1 MFNKRF
7 KLQPPYFLYMALLG
21 IGGLF
26 FIYRG
31 FVIGSSEPL
40 LIGVVLFV
48 IAVVCWLL
56 QFAPVPKVGETVET
70 EIAKLFPVESRSK
83 VINLLTDGFTGYQA
97 DNIHLDMLKI
107 AQGDMDRLKKL
118 SRALNHQSDF
128 RDAYPI
134 LEDINRELNK
144 NENRQT

>member
-7 KLQPPYFLYMALLG
+7 KLQPQYFLYMVLLG

-40 LIGVVLFV
+40 LIGVVLLV
-48 IAVVCWLL
+48 IAIVCWLL

-134 LEDINRELNK
+134 LEDINRKLNK